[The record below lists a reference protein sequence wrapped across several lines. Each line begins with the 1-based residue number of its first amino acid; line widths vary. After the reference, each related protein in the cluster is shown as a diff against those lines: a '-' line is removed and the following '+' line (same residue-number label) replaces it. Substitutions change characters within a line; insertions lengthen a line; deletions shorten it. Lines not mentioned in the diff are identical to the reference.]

1 MLGKMLKY
9 DLKAMSKTMLPF
21 FLVIIGMTV
30 LNSFFIRFEW
40 MTGIIAGSS
49 IIFGLFIALGVTA
62 LVMIITQFYHNVLG
76 DEGYLTN
83 TLPVRVDVI
92 LLSKLFSAMIWLCLS
107 GVVGIITI
115 FITLATTADA
125 SEFFSATFDVI
136 QAFFLALKEYTS
148 GTLSV
153 LLLVVLG
160 ILAFLVF
167 FANEILHLYCA
178 MACSQ
183 LPILSK
189 NRVVGSFIAYFV
201 LNIPLTILMAAI
213 MGGLTCAAKLSPWL
227 EQLDVFPLGLLML
240 TTFLLVGLFL
250 DLLLYLPTRYILK
263 NKLNLE

>member
-30 LNSFFIRFEW
+30 LNSFFIHFEW

-76 DEGYLTN
+76 DEGIFDQHFAGGCGCHPLLQAAFCHDLAVLERSGRHHRPLYYPCYQ
-83 TLPVRVDVI
+83 LP
-92 LLSKLFSAMIWLCLS
+92 
-107 GVVGIITI
+107 G
-115 FITLATTADA
+115 A

-136 QAFFLALKEYTS
+136 QAFFLAFREYTS

-167 FANEILHLYCA
+167 LANEILHFYCA

-189 NRVVGSFIAYFV
+189 NRIVGSFIAYFV
-201 LNIPLTILMAAI
+201 LNILLTILMAAI
-213 MGGLTCAAKLSPWL
+213 MGGLTCAANLSPWL

-240 TTFLLVGLFL
+240 TTFLLVGLLL
-250 DLLLYLPTRYILK
+250 DLLLYLPTAIF
-263 NKLNLE
+263 

>member
-30 LNSFFIRFEW
+30 LNSFFIHFEW

-83 TLPVRVDVI
+83 TLF
-92 LLSKLFSAMIWLCLS
+92 SKLFSAMIWLCLS
-107 GVVGIITI
+107 GVVGIIVL
-115 FITLATTADA
+115 FITLATTAGA

-136 QAFFLALKEYTS
+136 QAFFLAFREYTS

-167 FANEILHLYCA
+167 LANEILHFYCA

-201 LNIPLTILMAAI
+201 LNIPLTILMAVI
-213 MGGLTCAAKLSPWL
+213 MGGLTCAANLSPWL

-240 TTFLLVGLFL
+240 TTFLLVGLLL